1 MTFLPLK
8 LLFIQK
14 LKIKKDM
21 IQKWLVVF
29 VLFCLTTSAFAQDK
43 ITLQEE
49 RLSDFYPQSLFRT
62 RAKAYAFKV
71 GEDDLQPVG
80 VKGRNIEAVLMQDEA
95 AYKEF
100 KKFKRKINGGLVP
113 YGIGTAAYLS
123 TPFLI
128 NGNDTDQD
136 AAKKSI
142 VTLSVLTV
150 GAVTG
155 YIMQRRSIRNLKNAV
170 EIYNLNLE

>member
-1 MTFLPLK
+1 
-8 LLFIQK
+8 
-14 LKIKKDM
+14 M
-21 IQKWLVVF
+21 IQRWLVVF
-29 VLFCLTTSAFAQDK
+29 VLFCLTTSVFAQE

-49 RLSDFYPQSLFRT
+49 RLSDFYPQSMFRT
-62 RAKAYAFKV
+62 RAKAYVFKV
-71 GEDDLQPVG
+71 GEGDLQPVG

-123 TPFLI
+123 TPFLF
-128 NGNDTDQD
+128 NDNSTEQD
-136 AAKKSI
+136 IAKKSI

-150 GAVTG
+150 GVVTG